1 MMIKKMARQDLNS
14 KIKDETFCQG
24 YQVRHLL
31 LYTKE
36 AVECKIFF
44 RKCLFWI
51 RILVL
56 LSKQNN

>member
-1 MMIKKMARQDLNS
+1 MAWQDLNS